1 MKRKPTGYKKY
12 EAVRNALSNLIDE
25 YGIETTLQ
33 SMSDE
38 LVAVM
43 DMDALSMIVGSIK
56 INKTSVSDDTVY
68 HTVTYNQKIKDG
80 YFRHQLIDRSIKKRS
95 DIRVI

>member
-38 LVAVM
+38 LAAVM
-43 DMDALSMIVGSIK
+43 DMDALTMVVESIK
-56 INKTSVSDDTVY
+56 VNKTSVSDDTVY
-68 HTVTYNQKIKDG
+68 HTSTHKQKVKDG
-80 YFRHQLIDRSIKKRS
+80 YFRKQLIDKGIKKRS
-95 DIRVI
+95 DVRVI